1 MIFRPSRTTRDDRF
15 LDQKLL
21 IFSVGAVC
29 AVAGIAFDVSWLIY
43 AAIGVLLIG
52 LLLRLLPHK

>member
-29 AVAGIAFDVSWLIY
+29 AVAGIAIDVSWLIY